1 LSVLKKL
8 RGFVIS
14 ALVVVSGLTTA
25 TVPATA
31 KAADGVSPMDVTI
44 GWYRIRSINRPGECV
59 QADPTVAD
67 PLMYV
72 VPCSD
77 STYQRWLF
85 GTTDPNYPDKY
96 REVRNGSG
104 RCMDADNRGGRLTGR
119 LHLYTCNRSPNQAWF
134 FAQPPSFGVACGY
147 VANLCDWRP
156 TQVATP
162 TPGKGYEVFFQK
174 TKDGGAA
181 REWLLEPIS

>member
-1 LSVLKKL
+1 MPVRPQGETLRVSKKL

-14 ALVVVSGLTTA
+14 ALVVVSGFATT

-31 KAADGVSPMDVTI
+31 KADEASTMDVTI
-44 GWYRIRSINRPGECV
+44 GSYRIRSINRPGECV

-67 PLMYV
+67 PLIYV

-85 GTTDPNYPDKY
+85 GTTDPNYPGRY

-104 RCMDADNRGGRLTGR
+104 RCMDADNKGG
-119 LHLYTCNRSPNQAWF
+119 
-134 FAQPPSFGVACGY
+134 
-147 VANLCDWRP
+147 
-156 TQVATP
+156 
-162 TPGKGYEVFFQK
+162 
-174 TKDGGAA
+174 
-181 REWLLEPIS
+181 

>member
-1 LSVLKKL
+1 MIGV
-8 RGFVIS
+8 
-14 ALVVVSGLTTA
+14 LVVVGGLATT
-25 TVPATA
+25 TVPASAST
-31 KAADGVSPMDVTI
+31 SEVTI
-44 GWYRIRSINRPGECV
+44 GWYHIRSVNRPGECV
-59 QADPTVAD
+59 QADPTAAD

-77 STYQRWLF
+77 SPYQQWLF
-85 GTTDPNYPDKY
+85 GTTDPNYPTRY

-119 LHLYTCNRSPNQAWF
+119 IHLYTCNRSPNQAWD
-134 FAQPPSFGVACGY
+134 FAQPPSFGVACAW

-156 TQVATP
+156 TQVDTP
-162 TPGKGYEVFFQK
+162 TAGKGYEMFFQK
-174 TKDGGAA
+174 TKDGGSI